1 MKRYEQ
7 VYNLFWTFL
16 ALGICF
22 QSVRLKLWGPSGP
35 ETGFVPFM
43 AGLIIGI
50 GGLSSFILQRS
61 KGAET
66 KTKEARFWEN
76 PGSRKRIISV
86 LVGFCVMA
94 YFMPI
99 LGFLPTSIIVLVFL
113 FQLTEPRKWVK
124 VTVVAI
130 LCCFSFYFFFN
141 LFHVNLPKGFLGF

>member
-22 QSVRLKLWGPSGP
+22 QAVRLKLWGPSGP

-43 AGLIIGI
+43 AGLIIGT
-50 GGLSSFILQRS
+50 GGLSSFILQRL
-61 KGAET
+61 KGVDT
-66 KTKEARFWEN
+66 KMKEGRFWEN
-76 PGSRKRIISV
+76 PGAGKRIISV
-86 LVGFCVMA
+86 LVAFGVMA
-94 YFMPI
+94 SFMPI
-99 LGFLPTSIIVLVFL
+99 LGFLLTSIIVLIFL

-130 LCCFSFYFFFN
+130 LCCLSFYFFFN
-141 LFHVNLPKGFLGF
+141 LFQVNLPKGFLGF